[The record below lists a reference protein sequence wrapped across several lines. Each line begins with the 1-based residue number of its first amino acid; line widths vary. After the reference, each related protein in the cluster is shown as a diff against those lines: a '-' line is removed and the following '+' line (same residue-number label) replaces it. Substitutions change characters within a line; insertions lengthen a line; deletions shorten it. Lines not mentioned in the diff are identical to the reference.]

1 MKSGSETGITKP
13 VNGVVDG
20 ARLRGIVI
28 RITERTVCNGRL
40 AMRQRS
46 TDASLSDRRAEE
58 P

>member
-1 MKSGSETGITKP
+1 MVRWT
-13 VNGVVDG
+13 
-20 ARLRGIVI
+20 AHALRGIVI